1 MLEFFASFLIF
12 FDMAHPFKTIVAGG
26 LIVFIG
32 MAIYYIA
39 TRSRWSNAVLKVF
52 GLAVAAY
59 GAGHVSAVFT
69 VLTRA
74 A

>member
-1 MLEFFASFLIF
+1 MVEFFASFLIF
-12 FDMAHPFKTIVAGG
+12 FDMAHPFKTIVAGA

-39 TRSRWSNAVLKVF
+39 TRSRWSNAALKLF

-69 VLTRA
+69 VMTRGA
-74 A
+74 

>member
-1 MLEFFASFLIF
+1 MAEFFASFLIF
-12 FDMAHPFKTIVAGG
+12 FDISHPLKTIVAGA
-26 LIVFIG
+26 LLVFLG
-32 MAIYYIA
+32 MAVYYIA
-39 TRSRWSNAVLKVF
+39 TRSRWSNAALKVF
-52 GLAVAAY
+52 GIAVAAY